1 MKNLKQTRKSLRN
14 KGKER
19 NNENI
24 EDSTKPWHCII
35 CSTEENSKIFQDV
48 NELVYHHMSH
58 SILDLAQALADIQKL
73 LKNVRLFDKFLSLKN
88 EKLTEENEIIE
99 TENVVNDEVLPDEST
114 EDIVATEVETKP
126 ATLVKQKR
134 FECQVCHKVLSSRGN
149 LNKHLVIHDESKKFK
164 CDQCEAKFNQ
174 VRDLNTHIMSK
185 HTGERPHICKICG
198 KGFVHKHYLSEH
210 MDYHTG
216 ERKHQCPTCGKR
228 YQSTS
233 TLAKHVE
240 RHKGERSHKCP
251 HCSKSFLV
259 HVDLRSHVRIVHE
272 KAGHTGIPL
281 FSANDKPV
289 AEIPLNYAPV
299 QDVKEKPS
307 DGFYQK
313 PVPVLRMNQVE
324 DWLLQSSNLDEIR
337 MIPTSSSG
345 IAPDAAAKVESLT
358 LTNMENHSQTMI
370 VLPMTSN
377 Q

>member
-1 MKNLKQTRKSLRN
+1 MKNMKQTRKSLRT
-14 KGKER
+14 KGKKV
-19 NNENI
+19 NDENI
-24 EDSTKPWHCII
+24 EELTKPWHCII

-88 EKLTEENEIIE
+88 EKSEGEKEKFNESENIVNEE
-99 TENVVNDEVLPDEST
+99 VNDESNEV
-114 EDIVATEVETKP
+114 DIEVETKP
-126 ATLVKQKR
+126 IPLVKQKK
-134 FECQVCHKVLSSRGN
+134 FECHVCHKVLSSRGN

-174 VRDLNTHIMSK
+174 VRDLNTHVMSK

-216 ERKHQCPTCGKR
+216 ERKHQCPICGKR

-251 HCSKSFLV
+251 HCSKCFLV

-272 KAGHTGIPL
+272 KTGQGIPL
-281 FSANDKPV
+281 FSANAKPS
-289 AEIPLNYAPV
+289 EIPPNYAPI
-299 QDVKEKPS
+299 KEKPNDAA

-324 DWLLQSSNLDEIR
+324 DWLLQSSNLDDIGQQ
-337 MIPTSSSG
+337 SG
-345 IAPDAAAKVESLT
+345 TAPDAAKVESLT